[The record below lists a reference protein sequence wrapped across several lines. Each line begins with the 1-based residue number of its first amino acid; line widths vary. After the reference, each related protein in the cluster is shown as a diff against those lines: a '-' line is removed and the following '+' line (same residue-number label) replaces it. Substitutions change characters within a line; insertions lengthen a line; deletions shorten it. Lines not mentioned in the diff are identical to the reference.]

1 MGANSLLRRI
11 VKKAIHPFIGEK
23 QYIKI
28 QAASQ
33 AHDITSGNWFEPEIE
48 LLKYAVSEGDS
59 VLDLGANFGQYAF
72 YLSKAVGDKGKVYSF
87 EPIPYTFQT
96 LSLVAEKLGLKN
108 VTLVNKGCGNENA
121 TVSFSVPLQESGA
134 FAAGQSYIGTRNDEH
149 EGKENQV
156 RWQGTKDVECEIVCV
171 DDFLPNLPNL
181 SLIKADVEGA
191 ELFAFQGAAKHIE
204 LQLPT
209 VICEIN
215 PWFLEGFG
223 VKLENLTDFFF
234 EKGYKM
240 FFYKEK
246 MLIEVKLEDIVEDN
260 YIFIHPSKFSKFN
273 GLFKN

>member
-11 VKKAIHPFIGEK
+11 VKKVIHPFIGEK

-28 QAASQ
+28 QATSQ
-33 AHDITSGNWFEPEIE
+33 AYDITKGNWFEPEIE
-48 LLKYAVSEGDS
+48 LLQYAVSEGDS

-72 YLSKAVGDKGKVYSF
+72 YLSKAVGVKGKVYSF

-96 LSLVAEKLGLKN
+96 LKLVAEKLGLQN
-108 VTLVNKGCGNENA
+108 VELVNKGCGNENN
-121 TVSFSVPLQESGA
+121 TVVFSVPLQASGA
-134 FAAGQSYIGTRNDEH
+134 VAAGQSYIGSRNDEH
-149 EGKENQV
+149 EGKETQV
-156 RWQGTKDVECEIVCV
+156 LWQGTKNVQCEIVRV
-171 DDFLPNLPNL
+171 DDFLPQLPNL

-191 ELFAFQGAAKHIE
+191 ELFAFQGAENHIKS
-204 LQLPT
+204 QLPT

-215 PWFLEGFG
+215 PWFLDGFK

-246 MLIEVKLEDIVEDN
+246 NLTEVANKDVVEDN
-260 YIFIHPSKFSKFN
+260 YIFIHPTKFSKFA
-273 GLFKN
+273 GLIK

>member
-28 QAASQ
+28 QATSQ
-33 AHDITSGNWFEPEIE
+33 AHDITNGNWFEPEIE

-72 YLSKAVGDKGKVYSF
+72 YLSKAVGEKGKVYSF

-96 LSLVAEKLGLKN
+96 LVLVAEKLGLKN
-108 VTLVNKGCGNENA
+108 VDLINKGCGNENNRV
-121 TVSFSVPLQESGA
+121 TFSVPLQESGA
-134 FAAGQSYIGTRNDEH
+134 FAAGQSYIGSRNDEH
-149 EGKENQV
+149 EGKESQV
-156 RWQGTKDVECEIVCV
+156 RWQGTKDVECEIVRI
-171 DDFLPNLPNL
+171 DDFLPHLPNL

-191 ELFAFQGAAKHIE
+191 ELFAFQGLEKHITS
-204 LQLPT
+204 QLPT
-209 VICEIN
+209 IICEIN
-215 PWFLEGFG
+215 PWFLDGFG

-240 FFYKEK
+240 FFFKESR
-246 MLIEVKLEDIVEDN
+246 LTEIEIKNVVEDN
-260 YIFIHPSKFSKFN
+260 YIFIHPSKFSKFSS
-273 GLFKN
+273 LLK